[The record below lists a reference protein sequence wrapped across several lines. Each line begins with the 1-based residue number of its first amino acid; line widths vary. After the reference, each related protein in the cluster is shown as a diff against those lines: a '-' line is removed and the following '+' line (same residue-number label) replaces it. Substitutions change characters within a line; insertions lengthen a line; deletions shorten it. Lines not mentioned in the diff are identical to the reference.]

1 MTNSISGSKAGVPS
15 GPVRGE
21 KVFMKKWFP
30 VLIAVLVLLF
40 PVSLAETAAPGSAAV
55 PADPAAGSRLAGLYI
70 TKEDISP
77 LTGEEGLLWASV
89 SGEGSDAG
97 PEYRFEAV
105 SGLRL
110 ICFTVPGDGD
120 EGGSVVSNVDD
131 GITAADFSLSED
143 TGSVRMKASVSVVP
157 KQEEE
162 VFFFNPVLRT
172 EDGRVYTVPGDFT
185 VISAEM
191 NPPGAVVGQTV
202 RDERTRTENETET
215 VDVTEVNAEIVAV
228 REPLKI
234 RLLQFSKAH
243 EILRSEEFAPGSVPE
258 QIVPLAEA
266 DYLLLET
273 EEKAPD
279 GSAFT
284 RREVFGRDTDGL
296 DTLSCREDGICLSHY
311 HEILWKEP

>member
-1 MTNSISGSKAGVPS
+1 
-15 GPVRGE
+15 
-21 KVFMKKWFP
+21 MKKWFP

-105 SGLRL
+105 NGLRL

-143 TGSVRMKASVSVVP
+143 TGSVRMKATVSVVP

-172 EDGRVYTVPGDFT
+172 EDGRVYTVPGD
-185 VISAEM
+185 
-191 NPPGAVVGQTV
+191 GDQRG
-202 RDERTRTENETET
+202 NES
-215 VDVTEVNAEIVAV
+215 
-228 REPLKI
+228 P
-234 RLLQFSKAH
+234 
-243 EILRSEEFAPGSVPE
+243 
-258 QIVPLAEA
+258 
-266 DYLLLET
+266 
-273 EEKAPD
+273 
-279 GSAFT
+279 
-284 RREVFGRDTDGL
+284 RRRGWTDGP
-296 DTLSCREDGICLSHY
+296 G
-311 HEILWKEP
+311 

>member
-1 MTNSISGSKAGVPS
+1 M
-15 GPVRGE
+15 
-21 KVFMKKWFP
+21 
-30 VLIAVLVLLF
+30 
-40 PVSLAETAAPGSAAV
+40 
-55 PADPAAGSRLAGLYI
+55 
-70 TKEDISP
+70 
-77 LTGEEGLLWASV
+77 
-89 SGEGSDAG
+89 
-97 PEYRFEAV
+97 
-105 SGLRL
+105 
-110 ICFTVPGDGD
+110 
-120 EGGSVVSNVDD
+120 DD

-202 RDERTRTENETET
+202 RDERTRTENGTET
-215 VDVTEVNAEIVAV
+215 VDVTEVNAEILAV

-234 RLLQFSKAH
+234 RLLQFSRAH

>member
-1 MTNSISGSKAGVPS
+1 MQLMIK
-15 GPVRGE
+15 
-21 KVFMKKWFP
+21 
-30 VLIAVLVLLF
+30 
-40 PVSLAETAAPGSAAV
+40 
-55 PADPAAGSRLAGLYI
+55 
-70 TKEDISP
+70 
-77 LTGEEGLLWASV
+77 
-89 SGEGSDAG
+89 
-97 PEYRFEAV
+97 
-105 SGLRL
+105 
-110 ICFTVPGDGD
+110 
-120 EGGSVVSNVDD
+120 
-131 GITAADFSLSED
+131 
-143 TGSVRMKASVSVVP
+143 
-157 KQEEE
+157 
-162 VFFFNPVLRT
+162 FFGKNNDLRT

-202 RDERTRTENETET
+202 RDERTRTENGTET
-215 VDVTEVNAEIVAV
+215 VDVTEVNAEILAV

-234 RLLQFSKAH
+234 RLLQFSRAH